1 MEKFINVVLYLLF
14 LVIVFFMVLV
24 FAKDATAADYSAEKE
39 LFLKNESGG
48 VIAVTKELCT
58 DPVAKAKGFE
68 FRAYATEGN
77 GTKHEG
83 CWSAPDLSEA
93 PSHPSV
99 RIIPIINMYFE
110 GQIIAV
116 QQQSFKPFAL
126 LGNTL

>member
-1 MEKFINVVLYLLF
+1 MQEIIEKILLSICVIIMFTVLIGMIKE
-14 LVIVFFMVLV
+14 VN
-24 FAKDATAADYSAEKE
+24 AADYSAEKE

-48 VIAVTKELCT
+48 VIAVTKEVCP

-83 CWSAPDLSEA
+83 CWSAPDISDA
-93 PSHPSV
+93 PTHPSV